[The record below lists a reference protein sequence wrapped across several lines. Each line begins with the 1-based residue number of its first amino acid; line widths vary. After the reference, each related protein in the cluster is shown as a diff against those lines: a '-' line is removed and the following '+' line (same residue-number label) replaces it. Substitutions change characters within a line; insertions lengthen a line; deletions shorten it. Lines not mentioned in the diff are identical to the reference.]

1 MIVLDKKK
9 VASWSKRLHM
19 AVRAYQ
25 ELLLTISAMDRYGS
39 DEVKRSSRILKG
51 NIFYVLEYR
60 EMCMVLLQ
68 NYKETQHSI
77 SYLRDLVET
86 THIFLKLFE
95 THAQGTRH
103 FMIQKKVRARKKRKK
118 TKSKKDG
125 ESQVE
130 ETPVDTLPPPEFDEI
145 AAEITEIL
153 QQKPE
158 LPDGL
163 RPYDPLSDAPMDD
176 QK

>member
-1 MIVLDKKK
+1 
-9 VASWSKRLHM
+9 
-19 AVRAYQ
+19 
-25 ELLLTISAMDRYGS
+25 MDRYGS

-77 SYLRDLVET
+77 SYLKDLVET

-95 THAQGTRH
+95 THTQGTRH
-103 FMIQKKVRARKKRKK
+103 FMIQKKVRARRKRKK
-118 TKSKKDG
+118 TKSKKNG

-130 ETPVDTLPPPEFDEI
+130 ETTVNAVPPPEFDEI
-145 AAEITEIL
+145 AAEITGVV
-153 QQKPE
+153 QQGSE
-158 LPDGL
+158 LPDGM
-163 RPYDPLSDAPMDD
+163 RPYDPLNEAPMDD

>member
-1 MIVLDKKK
+1 MIVVDKKK
-9 VASWSKRLHM
+9 VASWSRRLHM

-25 ELLLTISAMDRYGS
+25 ELLMTINAMDRYGS
-39 DEVKRSSRILKG
+39 DEVKRSSRVLKS

-68 NYKETQHSI
+68 NYKETQHSV
-77 SYLRDLVET
+77 SYLKDLVET

-95 THAQGTRH
+95 TQAQGTRH
-103 FMIQKKVRARKKRKK
+103 FMIQRKARAKIKRKK
-118 TKSKKDG
+118 NKSKSTDKVDG
-125 ESQVE
+125 PQADASA
-130 ETPVDTLPPPEFDEI
+130 PPPEFDEI
-145 AAEITEIL
+145 AGEISEAL
-153 QQKPE
+153 QQQPE
-158 LPDGL
+158 LPAGM